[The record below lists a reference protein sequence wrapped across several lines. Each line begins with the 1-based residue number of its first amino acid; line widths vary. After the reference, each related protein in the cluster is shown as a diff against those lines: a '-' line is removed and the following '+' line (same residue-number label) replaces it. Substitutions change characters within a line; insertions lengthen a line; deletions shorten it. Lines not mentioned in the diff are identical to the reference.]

1 MIFNL
6 MNLSTTMTDIWTKL
20 QEIMNF
26 VIFDVKGSTFT
37 LLTLLYLIVAST
49 VLIFLVRRISKLLDS
64 RLLVRISERG
74 TRAAIVTII
83 RYLILFLGFLLI
95 FKSAGFELGTF
106 SWLLGALG
114 VGIGFGL
121 QNITNNFLSGIIIL
135 FERPIK
141 VGDRI
146 QVGDI
151 SGDVVEISMRATTVV
166 TNDNIS
172 VIVPNSQF
180 INGNVINWSHSDR
193 LVRFRY
199 PVGVAYK
206 EKPERVKEIV
216 LNVARNHPGVLSKPA
231 PDFWFVEYGDSA
243 LKFELIVWTSTYIQ
257 RPTVLKSEL
266 YYAIFNEFNAN
277 GIEVPFPQRDLHIRT
292 NSSRHPFS

>member
-1 MIFNL
+1 

-49 VLIFLVRRISKLLDS
+49 VLIFLVRRISKLLDN

-199 PVGVAYK
+199 PVDVAYK